1 MEMWGDLAA
10 RYVDFAAYADGD
22 SACFADWARHVA
34 DDPEVLAWIGALPD
48 ARRQPNLVLAAARW
62 HGVPA
67 PGPYSALRD
76 ALLADG
82 GAVRATILSRTTQT
96 NEVRR
101 LATLRPALVA
111 ATRGDDRPL
120 ALLEVGASAG
130 LCLYPDRWRYRWDL
144 TGGARSAGEPGVTVG
159 DPGAPLLTCALDPG
173 APGGAGHGGL
183 HAGPDGGLDAGLHG
197 LLTGPLPPVVWRG
210 GLDLNPLDA
219 ADPDTV
225 AWLTTLVW
233 PEHDDRREL
242 LARAVEVARAEPPDV
257 RRGDLL
263 TDLPALVEEVGGEA
277 QVVVV
282 HSAVVAYLAED
293 DRRRFVAMMRE
304 LVGSGACRWVSN
316 EGRGV
321 LPEVT
326 ATGPEL
332 PPGRQT
338 FVLGLDGQALAWT
351 HGHGRSL
358 EWCAPPGGPGA

>member
-101 LATLRPALVA
+101 LAALRPALVA

-144 TGGARSAGEPGVTVG
+144 TGGARSHGEPGEPGVTVG
-159 DPGAPLLTCALDPG
+159 DPGSPLLTCALDPG
-173 APGGAGHGGL
+173 APGGAGR
-183 HAGPDGGLDAGLHG
+183 GGLDAGPDAGLDGGLRG
-197 LLTGPLPPVVWRG
+197 LLTGPLPPVVWR
-210 GLDLNPLDA
+210 A
-219 ADPDTV
+219 ASTSTRSTRPTPTP
-225 AWLTTLVW
+225 W
-233 PEHDDRREL
+233 
-242 LARAVEVARAEPPDV
+242 
-257 RRGDLL
+257 RG
-263 TDLPALVEEVGGEA
+263 
-277 QVVVV
+277 
-282 HSAVVAYLAED
+282 
-293 DRRRFVAMMRE
+293 
-304 LVGSGACRWVSN
+304 
-316 EGRGV
+316 
-321 LPEVT
+321 
-326 ATGPEL
+326 
-332 PPGRQT
+332 
-338 FVLGLDGQALAWT
+338 
-351 HGHGRSL
+351 
-358 EWCAPPGGPGA
+358 